1 MGRHPQARGWQSGW
15 QSWLVAGVVLY
26 TLAYVGWTAAN
37 VDATGAPTW
46 IGELADYP
54 VLIVAVV
61 VMARAARAVASPRVR
76 RGWWLMALGCG
87 AWLIANLIYDY
98 LSLIAHRDAFPS
110 VGDAFFTACFPI
122 ALVGLLHFPE
132 RLGSRAERLTF
143 ALDAS
148 TMMVGGGAAILQFVL
163 LPVVSDHSALEVT
176 LLSLYPLAD
185 MVLGVAVIAVLARQL
200 PAGTRRP
207 LYALIGGFAA
217 LFVADLA
224 YAHDLLS
231 GRYLGTRI
239 TDSFW
244 ALGYAVMA
252 VAGHLQQRGA
262 GATDAPTAAAPR
274 PRLTSWLPHA
284 ALLATFAVLVASF
297 GHTET
302 VGQRVVLG
310 AAALLVAL
318 VVTRQIVAG
327 RENSRIAAENSTR
340 ASEARFRALVA
351 QSADVISIVDRDGRV
366 RWVSPSAA
374 RVFGDVEGGC
384 VGRAQVELVHADDAP
399 AVDALIARLLAEPGA
414 PATTAWR
421 QRHGDGRWIHVEVV
435 GTNGLA
441 DPTVAG
447 LVLNARD
454 VSERVVL
461 EREREQA
468 RAEREASQGQLQHAQ
483 KMEAIGRLA
492 GGVAHD
498 MNNALAAIMS
508 TAEFMAADAPS
519 DELRA
524 DAEAILLAAR
534 RAADLTR
541 NLVGFTRQGPL
552 AQLEVLRPE
561 SVVTSV
567 VATLARTL
575 PPQLKVETS
584 FAPTLGAI
592 EGDAG
597 QLYHALLNLCLN
609 AADAMGDRGRV
620 AIALRVTTLADHPT
634 LPPGDYLVLTVTD
647 TGPGM
652 DEATRQRVFEP
663 FFTTKAP
670 GRGTGLGLAM
680 VYATVQR
687 HRGAIDVVSTPG
699 AGATFRILVPIS
711 DKTAA
716 DADVAREPSRVTAPP
731 TASRGRVLIV
741 DDEPLLRAMTQRHLE
756 REGYQVTVAAHGRE
770 GLEAL
775 ATTPA
780 GFDVVLLDMAMPVM
794 AGPEMF
800 RKARAAH
807 PDLRVLLI
815 SGFTSAADARAL
827 LAEGAYGLIA
837 KPCSPAALLDAIG
850 RVVRGQRVN
859 DGGEADLVG

>member
-1 MGRHPQARGWQSGW
+1 MGLGRGRAWDRYAVIA
-15 QSWLVAGVVLY
+15 VAIY
-26 TLAYVGWTAAN
+26 TAAYCLWTAVA
-37 VDATGAPTW
+37 ASPTGDPTW
-46 IGELADYP
+46 FGELADYP
-54 VLIVAVV
+54 VLIAAIVM
-61 VMARAARAVASPRVR
+61 MARAGQAVRSARVR
-76 RGWWLMALGCG
+76 RGWRLLALGAG
-87 AWLIANLIYDY
+87 SWLVANLSYDY
-98 LSLIAHRDAFPS
+98 LSLIAHETAFPS
-110 VGDAFFTACFPI
+110 LGDLFFALCFPI
-122 ALVGLLHFPE
+122 ALLGLLHFPE
-132 RLGSRAERLTF
+132 RLGSRAERVTF
-143 ALDAS
+143 ALDA
-148 TMMVGGGAAILQFVL
+148 TTLMVGGGAAIFQLVI
-163 LPVVSDHSALEVT
+163 LPVAAGRSTLEVS
-176 LLSLYPLAD
+176 LLSLYPLGD
-185 MVLGVAVIAVLARQL
+185 MVLGVAVVAVLFRDL
-200 PAGTRRP
+200 PPHTRRP
-207 LYALIGGFAA
+207 LHVLVVGFGA
-217 LFVADLA
+217 LFIADLA

-231 GRYLGTRI
+231 GRYAGTRV

-244 ALGYAVMA
+244 ALGYAIMA
-252 VAGHLQQRGA
+252 VAGFEQRRR
-262 GATDAPTAAAPR
+262 TIAADVPSEVAPR
-274 PRLTSWLPHA
+274 LRLSSWLPHA
-284 ALLATFAVLVASF
+284 ALLTTFAVLLVSMRRAD
-297 GHTET
+297 TTAQE
-302 VGQRVVLG
+302 VVIG
-310 AAALLVAL
+310 ATALLVAL

-327 RENSRIAAENSTR
+327 RENTRIEAENATR
-340 ASEARFRALVA
+340 AREARFRALVQ
-351 QSADVISIVDRDGRV
+351 QSTDVISIVDRAGRV
-366 RWVSPSAA
+366 TWVSPSVA
-374 RVFGDVEGGC
+374 RVFGDDERAA
-384 VGRAQVELVHADDAP
+384 VGRAVGELVHPDDAA
-399 AVDALIARLLAEPGA
+399 AVDALLARLIAEPGV
-414 PATTAWR
+414 PATTGWR
-421 QRHGDGRWIHVEVV
+421 QRHGDGRWIDVEVI

-454 VSERVVL
+454 VSERVEH

-468 RAEREASQGQLQHAQ
+468 RRDREASQAQLQHAQ

-508 TAEFMAADAPS
+508 TAEFIAADAPG

-541 NLVGFTRQGPL
+541 NLVGFTRQGPP

-620 AIALRVTTLADHPT
+620 TIALRVTTLADHPT
-634 LPPGDYLVLTVTD
+634 LPPGDYLALTVAD

-687 HRGAIDVVSTPG
+687 HRGAIDVDSAPG

-711 DKTAA
+711 DKVAA
-716 DADVAREPSRVTAPP
+716 FVAPAREPSRGTAPP

-741 DDEPLLRAMTQRHLE
+741 DDEPLLRTMTQRHLE
-756 REGYQVTVAAHGRE
+756 REGYQVTVAAHGSE

-775 ATTPA
+775 AAAPD

-815 SGFTSAADARAL
+815 SGFTSAADAHAL
-827 LAEGAYGLIA
+827 LAEGACGLIA
-837 KPCSPAALLDAIG
+837 KPCSPAALLDAIA
-850 RVVRGQRVN
+850 RVLRGQRVD
-859 DGGEADLVG
+859 DGVEADLAG